1 METHLLIH
9 EVAKMI
15 DHALLHPTL
24 TDAEMRDGCQTA
36 RQYNVASVCIK
47 PYAIPL
53 AVDELR
59 GSDVRV
65 GTVIGFPSGS
75 HSTAIK
81 VAETIDACQNGAEEI
96 DMVVNIGKVLADDW
110 AYVQAEIAAVQQ
122 VCREHN
128 ALLKVIFE
136 TDYLPE
142 DRFITRLCEICTTV
156 GVGYVKTSTGF
167 GFVKGPDGRYS
178 YKGATLPHL
187 RLMLAHV
194 GSGVGVKA
202 SGGIRTLDE
211 LLEAR
216 TLGVG
221 RIGTSSTVS
230 ILEEAYRRFGRT
242 TDAPGTPLPLPDD
255 RGY

>member
-1 METHLLIH
+1 
-9 EVAKMI
+9 MI

-24 TDAEMRDGCQTA
+24 TDAEMREGCQTA
-36 RQYNVASVCIK
+36 RRYNVASVCIK
-47 PYAIPL
+47 PYAIRL

-75 HSTAIK
+75 HAIAVK
-81 VAETIDACQNGAEEI
+81 VAETIDACQNGAVEI

-110 AYVQAEIAAVQQ
+110 AYVHDEIAAVHQA
-122 VCREHN
+122 CRAYN

-142 DRFITRLCEICTTV
+142 NRFITRLCEICTTV
-156 GVGYVKTSTGF
+156 GVDYVKTSTGF

-194 GSGVGVKA
+194 GPGVGVKA

-216 TLGVG
+216 ALGVG
-221 RIGTSSTVS
+221 RIGTSATVT
-230 ILEEAYRRFGRT
+230 ILEEAYQRFGQG
-242 TDAPGTPLPLPDD
+242 TDSPRDPIAEPDN